1 MTFLFIINF
10 IFPMLL
16 LMSKD
21 AKRNAGFMTFVGCII
36 FFGHW
41 LDVFMFVTPGAMKDH
56 GHIGLVEIG
65 TFLGFLG
72 LFLFVVLNALSKRS
86 LLVKGHPYL
95 QESLHH
101 HIN

>member
-1 MTFLFIINF
+1 MAVNF
-10 IFPMLL
+10 ILPMLL

-21 AKRNAGFMTFVGCII
+21 AKRNAGFMMFVGCII

-41 LDVFMFVTPGAMKDH
+41 LDVFMIVSPGAMGPD
-56 GHIGLVEIG
+56 GTVGLIEIG
-65 TFLGFLG
+65 SVSKPSSEC
-72 LFLFVVLNALSKRS
+72 FLFVVLGALAKRP
-86 LLVKGHPYL
+86 LLVKNHPYL